1 MTEEAAETMEWH
13 GPAGDRT
20 HRGRDYVER
29 LQGSVGTFDDYQI
42 EVVREVGDG
51 GTVMVELVQRF
62 RSDGNHHVL
71 PEVMVFDVDPA
82 SGASPGSPFTSGAP
96 TRSRRQALETR
107 LYTTADPE
115 TRSIVQE
122 VTHRPGLS
130 PSSADRREIL
140 DLGRAVAD
148 VDHARNPTPVLEAA
162 SRPATSPAHA

>member
-96 TRSRRQALETR
+96 TRSPERSENAMKELEVIDRANRNGVFGQTPRLRRHLVGG
-107 LYTTADPE
+107 YTP
-115 TRSIVQE
+115 
-122 VTHRPGLS
+122 
-130 PSSADRREIL
+130 
-140 DLGRAVAD
+140 
-148 VDHARNPTPVLEAA
+148 
-162 SRPATSPAHA
+162 